1 MTLFLPDPFIF
12 NEWIIL
18 IYVIS
23 IWFLVSQI
31 LKLSVPP
38 PPPTQTLLSLYHRSR
53 HNNPPA
59 RPPTPT
65 HSSFRFLC
73 GPDSGGHGP
82 FNLLQWPYRM
92 IFLLLSD
99 MKQSYVMEYKI
110 TNLTIIVLSSLF
122 LPPKILFFINQ
133 NKRTP
138 FT

>member
-1 MTLFLPDPFIF
+1 MNNYHICEIYLLPSF
-12 NEWIIL
+12 
-18 IYVIS
+18 S
-23 IWFLVSQI
+23 HSKAQC
-31 LKLSVPP
+31 S

-59 RPPTPT
+59 RPPPPLIPPSVSYVART
-65 HSSFRFLC
+65 
-73 GPDSGGHGP
+73 PDSGGHGP

-92 IFLLLSD
+92 IFLLLID
-99 MKQSYVMEYKI
+99 MKQSCVMEYKI

-133 NKRTP
+133 IKRSP